1 MKSLSEKLHEARIR
15 KSLLVAVGMKE
26 VNVGLSP
33 GFNLTLEEK
42 KVLADKLNK
51 IHAVYNDWIKEVLEI
66 VTREPLM
73 LTVPLKEEEVKPS

>member
-1 MKSLSEKLHEARIR
+1 MKSLSEKLHEGRIR
-15 KSLLVAVGMKE
+15 KSILVAVGMKE
-26 VNVGLSP
+26 VNVSLSP
-33 GFNLTLEEK
+33 GSNLTLKEK

-73 LTVPLKEEEVKPS
+73 LTVPIKEKKLS

>member
-1 MKSLSEKLHEARIR
+1 MKSLPEKLHEARIR

-33 GFNLTLEEK
+33 GSVLSLEEK

-73 LTVPLKEEEVKPS
+73 LTVPIKEEKLS